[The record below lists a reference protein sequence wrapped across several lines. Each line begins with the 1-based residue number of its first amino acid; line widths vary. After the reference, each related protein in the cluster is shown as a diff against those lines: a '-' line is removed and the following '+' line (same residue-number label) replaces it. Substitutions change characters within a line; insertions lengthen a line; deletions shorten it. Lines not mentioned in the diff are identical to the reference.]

1 MKKNSTI
8 HTMVLFVMLT
18 MGILALWYARGQNLV
33 QTGIGI
39 TMSLAYVAWGL
50 IHHKLKGDLHRN
62 VVVEYVLVGLIAIIL
77 LVTLSI

>member
-1 MKKNSTI
+1 
-8 HTMVLFVMLT
+8 MLIT
-18 MGILALWYARGQNLV
+18 GILALWYARGQTMV

-39 TMSLAYVAWGL
+39 SMSLAYVAWGL

-62 VVVEYVLVGLIAIIL
+62 VVIEYVLVGLIAVIL

>member
-1 MKKNSTI
+1 MKKNNAI
-8 HTMVLFVMLT
+8 HTIVLFAMLIT
-18 MGILALWYARGQNLV
+18 GILALWYARGQNMV

-39 TMSLAYVAWGL
+39 CMSLAYVAWGL
-50 IHHKLKGDLHRN
+50 IHHTLKGDLHRN